1 MAWHGMAW
9 HPARAGRARRYSIPH
24 PSLMIVGDADD
35 ETLLF
40 PLVHYARTTAELQV
54 STRVAALGWRLLCA
68 APHRPHVH
76 ALTAPIPRRLSVVA
90 AHPPTRPPAPPSLRN
105 TQGAGRGPR
114 GQP

>member
-1 MAWHGMAW
+1 
-9 HPARAGRARRYSIPH
+9 
-24 PSLMIVGDADD
+24 MIVGDADD

-76 ALTAPIPRRLSVVA
+76 ALTAPIPRRLSVVVD
-90 AHPPTRPPAPPSLRN
+90 HPPAPPRPPRPAQPKEY
-105 TQGAGRGPR
+105 TGAGRGPVGSR
-114 GQP
+114 HPRRDRSPRASARFSFASE